1 MLNYET
7 LLSSYDD
14 KLTLMQWLK
23 KVEDAL
29 KNASA
34 VAFNVNKRGDATL
47 TFSVVFEDGTELETG
62 PIVLEQGESVASAAI
77 VGGHLKLT
85 LSNGDVLDAGDL
97 GGVSSFSIDASQHLI
112 VHYQNGTTQDLGAI
126 FSGNVTIDGDLS
138 VTGNIA
144 TDSMTP
150 KTGSAITIDGD
161 LDVSDGN
168 ISLNDGAVSTPIL
181 TSPNSS
187 IEAQKPVIEN
197 MTGYTATFRD
207 LTASNLTIEGVYAG
221 VSKNGNKLS
230 IVLAFNVTRTDDATD
245 DAKTFAE
252 ITMPASIGAN
262 LYTTP
267 IGGSNILLADIMHLT
282 AQVYSDG
289 TNKPYGIW
297 KQSNSRIDYSCFNL
311 SNLPLNTK
319 LYCRIET
326 TFLLSEN
333 LIS

>member
-29 KNASA
+29 KDASA

-85 LSNGDVLDAGDL
+85 LTNGDVLDAGDL

-126 FSGNVTIDGDLS
+126 FSGNVTINGDLS
-138 VTGNIA
+138 VTGNIE

-150 KTGSAITIDGD
+150 RTGAAITIDGD

-168 ISLNDGAVSTPIL
+168 VSLNDGYVSTPIL
-181 TSPNSS
+181 TSQNAS
-187 IEAQKPVIEN
+187 IEAQKPVVEV
-197 MTGYTATFRD
+197 MTGYSY
-207 LTASNLTIEGVYAG
+207 SNPGSNVIVNYAG
-221 VSKNGNKLS
+221 ACKNGNKITFVIAGRVTKAS
-230 IVLAFNVTRTDDATD
+230 GFVTNAGTFNIPQNVAD
-245 DAKTFAE
+245 
-252 ITMPASIGAN
+252 N
-262 LYTTP
+262 LYP
-267 IGGSNILLADIMHLT
+267 VIGNYVATSRVTLSTDAFSTAFTKNYGVEKISSHYLPFYIFGLNSDLAADTQYMFRLE
-282 AQVYSDG
+282 V
-289 TNKPYGIW
+289 
-297 KQSNSRIDYSCFNL
+297 
-311 SNLPLNTK
+311 
-319 LYCRIET
+319 

-333 LIS
+333 LAA